1 MIKDT
6 IHVSRYTPPPQS
18 DASADP
24 EDPWI
29 LLGGTPSTCSN
40 IAIHNLYPNKVDL
53 VLSGPNYGRNT
64 SSAFALS
71 SGTVGAALTAS
82 MAGVPAIALS
92 YGVFQRP
99 VEDRILAKAN
109 EIACTVIRKMCKCA
123 RTILRMDG
131 APG

>member
-6 IHVSRYTPPPQS
+6 IHVSRYTPPGRS

-109 EIACTVIRKMCKCA
+109 EIACTVIQKMC
-123 RTILRMDG
+123 RLG
-131 APG
+131 L